1 MLWFHSSRKSV
12 YYDVYFVPVL
22 NCPRTNI
29 LLGKNKISCSSLHGC
44 ADFCKKRETRCREV
58 GNILILKLTPL
69 GMFLTSNPAE
79 TKLINF

>member
-12 YYDVYFVPVL
+12 YHDVYFVPAL

-44 ADFCKKRETRCREV
+44 ADFCKKKGYQMQGGRKYSHCGSKHNKRYGST
-58 GNILILKLTPL
+58 GLLSDK
-69 GMFLTSNPAE
+69 
-79 TKLINF
+79 